1 LKPSRLEPVL
11 LPLLDVHHESRLLP
25 ECKSADLR
33 ELERDLM
40 NSLNYTYNS
49 LPANSPLRPTTL
61 LALLSV
67 LSLAEDLDALT
78 ITPSSL
84 QTSLNQWAV
93 PSAEKIKFL
102 TEASETYKS
111 ANLLSKALELVLLAL
126 NTEVSESLAEKAVV
140 LTLAN
145 ETKFVLSEVL
155 KTQGVSAK
163 ITGKAAELVKLFT
176 EADELEAVS
185 QGQTWAQSN
194 ESYLSGFCRSS
205 AYSLSEQVTD
215 VQPSPT
221 SHPNSLSENFD

>member
-1 LKPSRLEPVL
+1 MRRV
-11 LPLLDVHHESRLLP
+11 D
-25 ECKSADLR
+25 
-33 ELERDLM
+33 RDLT

-145 ETKFVLSEVL
+145 ETKFDLSEVL

-163 ITGKAAELVKLFT
+163 ISGKAAELVKLFT
-176 EADELEAVS
+176 EADELDAVS

-194 ESYLSGFCRSS
+194 ESYLSGFCRSFHVRMRWS
-205 AYSLSEQVTD
+205 RC
-215 VQPSPT
+215 
-221 SHPNSLSENFD
+221 

>member
-1 LKPSRLEPVL
+1 MV
-11 LPLLDVHHESRLLP
+11 VIG
-25 ECKSADLR
+25 ADLT
-33 ELERDLM
+33 

-67 LSLAEDLDALT
+67 LALAEDLDALT

-93 PSAEKIKFL
+93 PSAEKINFL

-126 NTEVSESLAEKAVV
+126 NTEISESLAEKAIV

-145 ETKFVLSEVL
+145 ETNFDLSEVL

-163 ITGKAAELVKLFT
+163 ISGKAAELVKLFT

-205 AYSLSEQVTD
+205 AIPLSQSVAD
-215 VQPSPT
+215 M
-221 SHPNSLSENFD
+221 